1 MVRRLV
7 GETGAGEEG
16 TTDEARGRGRF
27 RLHPQQRGWRVSTV
41 VTVMDR
47 DGFDNCTDNIVVVQ
61 PGRHRLLW
69 VPRDVWCEPR
79 AERINASFKRGSHQR
94 LVEDLQQLGIEV
106 DHSVCLSR
114 STVERALASI
124 DVTVPVHQPLQ
135 FWYPMSPTE
144 RIQEGRKPVD
154 FMPPRERLRG
164 ERVHQWIGA
173 RHVRDPST
181 PGSDLARIGRQ
192 QVLVRRLLR
201 DGFDFSMVLADR
213 ERPLVSDPMA
223 IEDLGRVRWW
233 WRMAHTDQ
241 VADRQVNG
249 QHVLTLLSPEPKP
262 PRWRRAVRRLNPV
275 GASRGLSVP
284 PR

>member
-154 FMPPRERLRG
+154 FMPPNGVGKWRTFSELSQIMPASSASATSPPMDRGPARQGPIHAG
-164 ERVHQWIGA
+164 ER
-173 RHVRDPST
+173 
-181 PGSDLARIGRQ
+181 PGPYRSAAGS
-192 QVLVRRLLR
+192 
-201 DGFDFSMVLADR
+201 G
-213 ERPLVSDPMA
+213 P
-223 IEDLGRVRWW
+223 
-233 WRMAHTDQ
+233 T
-241 VADRQVNG
+241 
-249 QHVLTLLSPEPKP
+249 T
-262 PRWRRAVRRLNPV
+262 
-275 GASRGLSVP
+275 AS
-284 PR
+284 